1 MFDVLV
7 GELKDGSFL
16 EKRRFLIGNDHHYLL
31 LFLRLDA
38 EDIFVVDLIIQSR
51 EVRLGQ
57 VVVELQVLNLLL
69 GGVGEVENE
78 FQTMVGD

>member
-16 EKRRFLIGNDHHYLL
+16 EKRRFLIGNDYHYLL

-57 VVVELQVLNLLL
+57 VVV
-69 GGVGEVENE
+69 
-78 FQTMVGD
+78 